1 LPDASAGGEHKDLPR
16 GTVTFLF
23 TDIEGSTEL
32 LRALGTRYGNV
43 RTEHGRL
50 IEDACGANGGNVIDT
65 QGDAYFAAFD
75 RAADAVATAVDVQR
89 KLAAVEWPEGM
100 QLRVRMGLHTAEPF
114 LDSDGYFGL
123 GVHRAARICAAAHGG
138 QILVSNATA
147 GIVEDLESVDFEL
160 RDLGEFR
167 LKDIARPQRLFE
179 LRVQGLEREFAPP
192 KALDDESARDP
203 YGRVGTLFGTDIV
216 EWSQML
222 RTLGDDAVAEITG
235 DHRQV
240 VRECVAAHGGTT
252 IEAVGDN
259 VFAVFE
265 NARDAITC
273 AAATRALL
281 QRHPWTPGTET
292 ATRFAVHTGRLVAR
306 DHLGASILHLAR
318 LMDEAEPWQILV
330 SHSTEALL
338 EGERL
343 EPLGLRDLGE
353 RQLPSFD
360 SPHRVF
366 ELVGEQDSR

>member
-1 LPDASAGGEHKDLPR
+1 MPDASNGPPR

-23 TDIEGSTEL
+23 TDIEGSTDL
-32 LRALGTRYGNV
+32 LRALGTRYGDV

-50 IEDACGANGGNVIDT
+50 IEDACTANEGHVIDT

-89 KLAAVEWPEGM
+89 KLAALEWPEGT

-114 LDSDGYFGL
+114 LDGSGYFGL

-147 GIVEDLESVDFEL
+147 GIVEDLESVEFEL

-179 LRVQGLEREFAPP
+179 LNVQGLEREFAPP
-192 KALDDESARDP
+192 KALDDDSSRSI
-203 YGRVGTLFGTDIV
+203 YGRVGTLLGTDIV
-216 EWSQML
+216 DWARML
-222 RTLGDDAVAEITG
+222 QALGDDATAKITTAHRMVVQESVAG
-235 DHRQV
+235 
-240 VRECVAAHGGTT
+240 HGGTT

-259 VFAVFE
+259 VVAVFE
-265 NARDAITC
+265 NARDAVTC

-281 QRHPWTPGTET
+281 QRHEWSPDAGLAT
-292 ATRFAVHTGRLVAR
+292 AFAVHTGRLMAE
-306 DHLGASILHLAR
+306 DHLGTSMVHLIR
-318 LMDEAEPWQILV
+318 LLDEAEPWQILV

-338 EGERL
+338 EGERF
-343 EPLGLRDLGE
+343 ESLRLNDLGE
-353 RQLPSFD
+353 RQLPRSD
-360 SPHRVF
+360 SQHRVF
-366 ELVGEQDSR
+366 ELVGNGSS